1 MSFQVILY
9 SKSMVSSLAKT
20 TVVVLTLALFGT
32 ATADY
37 SEFTPDKSID

>member
-9 SKSMVSSLAKT
+9 SKGMVSSLAKT

-37 SEFTPDKSID
+37 SEFTTDKGID